1 MISGLIVYNAVD
13 TKKNQWFIDEFLQKL
28 NDEEISLSFLDE
40 EFLNDYIKT
49 HHVDFVIYRARN
61 YKLVELLEQKDI
73 KVFNNS
79 LVNKTANDKYLTYRM
94 LKDNNL
100 PYIETFDKPKTY
112 PCIMKS
118 ISGHGGQEVFLIN
131 SEEQRQDILNK
142 YPSLEFIYQD
152 YLKNDGDVRIYL
164 LNKSVIT
171 SIKREN
177 KQDYRNNFS
186 LGGSVSIYEPNK
198 EMKEAA
204 LKIANLLNA
213 DFIGVDF
220 LLTKD
225 GYKIIEIEDPVG
237 SRMVY
242 QATDIDIISRY
253 IEYIRNNI

>member
-1 MISGLIVYNAVD
+1 MKNSL
-13 TKKNQWFIDEFLQKL
+13 KKG
-28 NDEEISLSFLDE
+28 
-40 EFLNDYIKT
+40 
-49 HHVDFVIYRARN
+49 
-61 YKLVELLEQKDI
+61 I

-79 LVNKTANDKYLTYRM
+79 LVNKTANDKYLTYAM

-100 PYIETFDKPKTY
+100 PYIETFAKPKTY

-118 ISGHGGQEVFLIN
+118 VSGHGGQEVFLVN
-131 SEEQRQDILNK
+131 GEEQRQDILNK

-186 LGGSVSIYEPNK
+186 LGGSVSVYEPNE

-242 QATDIDIISRY
+242 QATNIDIISRY